1 MQKGDSTM
9 ADVKVISV
17 NPGRNTIGALNFEF
31 IEKVARTCRPVGKVI
46 YNQRVKSIC
55 NSIFGINKSTT
66 NVGSAKLLLI
76 RAMIAAFFISLGI
89 FNLNI
94 SSLSAEFNIHLFDIV
109 IGGMI
114 LLGFFARIA
123 SICGFI
129 LFAFMAAGPLFGFSA
144 SLTSLSSDTPDI
156 TAISQSL
163 IFLFLAITGPGR
175 YCIDQLLRNWIFR
188 IAKRKVAKRAK
199 RKNLRKAEVRM
210 SYKAWKEAE

>member
-31 IEKVARTCRPVGKVI
+31 IEKVARTCKPVGKVI
-46 YNQRVKSIC
+46 HNRRVKSIC
-55 NSIFGINKSTT
+55 NSIFGINKFTT
-66 NVGSAKLLLI
+66 NVGSTKLLLI
-76 RAMIAAFFISLGI
+76 RAIAAAFFMTLGI
-89 FNLNI
+89 LNLGIN
-94 SSLSAEFNIHLFDIV
+94 SLSDEFNIHLFNIV

-129 LFAFMAAGPLFGFSA
+129 LFAFMATGPLFGFSA

-199 RKNLRKAEVRM
+199 RKNLREAEVRM

>member
-17 NPGRNTIGALNFEF
+17 NPGKNTIGALNFEF

-76 RAMIAAFFISLGI
+76 RAMIAAFFISLGT

-129 LFAFMAAGPLFGFSA
+129 HYASMAALPLFGVSPSF
-144 SLTSLSSDTPDI
+144 LSLSSATPDI

-175 YCIDQLLRNWIFR
+175 YCIDQLLRNWILR
-188 IAKRKVAKRAK
+188 IAKRKAAKRAK
-199 RKNLRKAEVRM
+199 RKNLREAEVRM

>member
-17 NPGRNTIGALNFEF
+17 NPGKNTIGALNFEF

-94 SSLSAEFNIHLFDIV
+94 NFLSAEFNIHLFDIV

-129 LFAFMAAGPLFGFSA
+129 LYASMAALPLFGVSPSF
-144 SLTSLSSDTPDI
+144 LSITAATPDI

-175 YCIDQLLRNWIFR
+175 YCIDQLLRNWILR
-188 IAKRKVAKRAK
+188 ITKRKAAKRAK
-199 RKNLRKAEVRM
+199 RKNLREAEVRM

>member
-1 MQKGDSTM
+1 M

-17 NPGRNTIGALNFEF
+17 NPGKSTTGALNFEF
-31 IEKVARTCRPVGKVI
+31 IEKVARTCKPVGKVI
-46 YNQRVKSIC
+46 HSQRIKAIC
-55 NSIFGINKSTT
+55 NSVFGINKSTT
-66 NVGSAKLLLI
+66 NVGSTKLLLI
-76 RAMIAAFFISLGI
+76 RTITAAFFITLGVLNLDINSL
-89 FNLNI
+89 
-94 SSLSAEFNIHLFDIV
+94 SLSAEFNIHLFNIV

-129 LFAFMAAGPLFGFSA
+129 LYASLAALPLFGVSSSF
-144 SLTSLSSDTPDI
+144 LSLSSATPDI

-188 IAKRKVAKRAK
+188 IAKRKAAKRAE
-199 RKNLRKAEVRM
+199 RKNLREAEVRM

>member
-31 IEKVARTCRPVGKVI
+31 IEKVARTCKPVGKVI

-129 LFAFMAAGPLFGFSA
+129 LYASMAALPLFGVSPSF
-144 SLTSLSSDTPDI
+144 LSLSSATPDI

-175 YCIDQLLRNWIFR
+175 YCIDQLLRNWILR
-188 IAKRKVAKRAK
+188 IAKRKAAKRAK
-199 RKNLRKAEVRM
+199 RKNLREAEVRM